1 MSKKI
6 SLVIGILFICSLIMF
21 ATACEKK
28 AEYNSLSESSETSAA
43 ITEAITTEPVSDNS
57 VENNSVDNNSVE
69 NNSVENNSDSFK
81 NALSEYIGSEKL
93 IDLYIEDF
101 DNDGIKE
108 AYGITGNFGD
118 WSGSYTYV
126 DVNIYF
132 VSANLEVTKVKGDM
146 HGSWEEE
153 NGKRLLDTG
162 TDKYITW
169 LEHAFTGAS
178 TTYLFGVKDG
188 EAYIPDASGTSK
200 TITRE
205 GDQYN
210 FYQQVSGLGSTYG
223 ISVYRYYDTDK
234 HDFLRVSDEDISLYA
249 GDVSIEKLKEGY
261 WENNIDGRKLY
272 KFLDGGKVKVF
283 YIFEKNLIFDCELE
297 YTVGN
302 YSITVGDAVMAYT
315 TEPKLKEHNLPCN
328 IRDHENNIDNFTVFF
343 YEVEHLTDNL
353 PEYQSYLIHSTIKEE
368 DMNETSQLIPSD
380 ALSYNGHHYC
390 AFRAIEVKS
399 YEDAVKYCKRLGGHL
414 ATISSA
420 EENEIVYQAMIDAGL
435 KNAYFGYYR
444 TDNQS
449 DWIWADGSTD
459 KYTNWHDGEPSNNAD
474 ELYAM
479 YYEKFDDSTW
489 NDGDFTFA
497 LRGQPAEFIC
507 EWDDN

>member
-1 MSKKI
+1 MSRKLLLI
-6 SLVIGILFICSLIMF
+6 TGLLFICSLIMF
-21 ATACEKK
+21 VTACEKK
-28 AEYNSLSESSETSAA
+28 VGFKDLSENSETTATVTKAA
-43 ITEAITTEPVSDNS
+43 ITESVSDNP
-57 VENNSVDNNSVE
+57 
-69 NNSVENNSDSFK
+69 VENNSDSFK

-93 IDLYIEDF
+93 IDFYYEDF

-108 AYGITGNFGD
+108 AYGITGNLSEWDGN
-118 WSGSYTYV
+118 YTYI

-132 VSANLEVTKVKGDM
+132 VSANLQVTKVKGDM
-146 HGSWEEE
+146 HGSWKEED
-153 NGKRLLDTG
+153 GKRLLDTD

-169 LEHAFTGAS
+169 LEHAFTGYS

-188 EAYIPDASGTSK
+188 VAYIPVASGTSK
-200 TITRE
+200 TIERD
-205 GDQYN
+205 GDLYN
-210 FYQQVSGLGSTYG
+210 FYEQVSGLGSAWG
-223 ISVYRYYDTDK
+223 ISVYRYYDAEK

-249 GDVSIEKLKEGY
+249 GDVSIEGLKEGY

-272 KFLDGGKVKVF
+272 KFLDGGKILVYNVIDNK
-283 YIFEKNLIFDCELE
+283 LILDSELE

-302 YSITVGDAVMAYT
+302 YSITIDNAVMAYT
-315 TEPKLKEHNLPCN
+315 TEKKLIEHKLPCN
-328 IRDHENNIDNFTVFF
+328 IRDYENDIDDFTLFF
-343 YEVEHLTDNL
+343 YEIEHLTDNQL
-353 PEYQSYLIHSTIKEE
+353 KYRNYLIHSSIKEA
-368 DMNETSQLIPSD
+368 DMNETSQTIPSD
-380 ALSYNGHHYC
+380 ALSYNGHRYR
-390 AFRAIEVKS
+390 AFSSDTVKS
-399 YEDAVKYCKRLGGHL
+399 YDDAVEYCRKIGGHL

-449 DWIWADGSTD
+449 DWVWADGSTD
-459 KYTNWHDGEPSNNAD
+459 NYTNWHEGEPSNDAS

-497 LRGQPAEFIC
+497 LRDQPSEFIC
-507 EWDDN
+507 EWDNE